1 MNLGALAVAV
11 APRAGG
17 SGVAGLVQAG
27 TDLSGQLAAGAAG
40 GSSAVKIFLLIT
52 ALSFASALMM
62 SVTCFTR
69 IIIVLS
75 FLRQALGTPQ
85 LPPNPVLMGLS
96 LFLTMFIMAPV
107 ATRVHHDALGPY
119 LDDKLP
125 ASEALERGEKP
136 LREWMLKQ
144 TREEDVRLF
153 FEISGQAAPAARS
166 EALPMTVVIPAFMV
180 SELGTAFRMGLYIFV
195 PMLLIDILV
204 ASVLM
209 SLGMMMVPPQMISLP
224 LKIGVF
230 LLAGGWHLVVSSL
243 VRSFG

>member
-1 MNLGALAVAV
+1 LSFISLAVAA
-11 APRAGG
+11 APHAGS
-17 SGVAGLVQAG
+17 SGLAGVVQAG
-27 TDLSGQLAAGAAG
+27 ADLGGQLTSGAQG

-96 LFLTMFIMAPV
+96 LFLTMFIMSPV

-119 LDDKLP
+119 MDDKIS
-125 ASEALERGEKP
+125 AGEALERGEGP
-136 LREWMLKQ
+136 LRDWMLKQ
-144 TREEDVRLF
+144 TRDEDVRLF
-153 FEISGQAAPAARS
+153 FEISGQARPARG
-166 EALPMTVVIPAFMV
+166 EALPMTVVVPAFMV
-180 SELGTAFRMGLYIFV
+180 SELGTAFRMGLYIFI

-209 SLGMMMVPPQMISLP
+209 SLGMMMVPPQMLSLP

-243 VRSFG
+243 VRSF

>member
-1 MNLGALAVAV
+1 MSLLSLAVAA
-11 APRAGG
+11 APQAGS
-17 SGVAGLVQAG
+17 SGLAGVVQAG
-27 TDLSGQLAAGAAG
+27 ADLGGQLAAGAQG

-96 LFLTMFIMAPV
+96 LFLTMFIMSPV
-107 ATRVHHDALGPY
+107 ATRVHHDALAPY
-119 LDDKLP
+119 MDDKIS
-125 ASEALERGEKP
+125 AGEALERGEGP

-153 FEISGQAAPAARS
+153 FEISGQPRPARG
-166 EALPMTVVIPAFMV
+166 EALPMTVVVPAFMV
-180 SELGTAFRMGLYIFV
+180 SELGTAFRMGLYIFI

-209 SLGMMMVPPQMISLP
+209 SLGMMMVPPQMLSLP

-243 VRSFG
+243 VRSF

>member
-1 MNLGALAVAV
+1 MSLAVA
-11 APRAGG
+11 ATPPAGG
-17 SGVAGLVQAG
+17 SGLAGVVQAG
-27 TDLSGQLAAGAAG
+27 ADLGGQLAVGATG
-40 GSSAVKIFLLIT
+40 GSSAIKIFLLIT
-52 ALSFASALMM
+52 ALSFASALVM

-96 LFLTMFIMAPV
+96 LFLTLFIMSPV
-107 ATRVHHDALGPY
+107 ATRIHHDALGPY
-119 LDDKLP
+119 MDDKIT
-125 ASEALERGEKP
+125 ATEALERGEGP

-153 FEISGQAAPAARS
+153 FEIANQPRPARG
-166 EALPMTVVIPAFMV
+166 EAVPMTVAVPAFMV

-195 PMLLIDILV
+195 PMLLIDLLV

-209 SLGMMMVPPQMISLP
+209 SLGMMMVPPQMLSLP

-243 VRSFG
+243 VKSF